1 MEVSVDIKNS
11 LPVFNHKF
19 MMINGKSYYVKE
31 CDDNFNLKEIIAKRL
46 ADILGIKCANYD
58 IIKTDDNIY
67 YVSEDL
73 NILGNARNLSIISA
87 ANSSIVDY

>member
-46 ADILGIKCANYD
+46 A
-58 IIKTDDNIY
+58 
-67 YVSEDL
+67 
-73 NILGNARNLSIISA
+73 NILFPKI
-87 ANSSIVDY
+87 